1 MKKSFFA
8 ALLALPL
15 LAGSC
20 SKDKSDDPTP
30 STGPKEYQVEYRVTA
45 TQATSAQIIYRDAT
59 GTEVVDQVAALP
71 KTYSFKRTMKQSDVV
86 SCGAFLSGAPAS
98 ATVTSTLLVDGKQV
112 KTESATGANAQAIAI
127 YLMP

>member
-15 LAGSC
+15 LVGSC
-20 SKDKSDDPTP
+20 SKDDSDDASP

-71 KTYSFKRTMKQSDVV
+71 KTYSFKRTMTQADVV
-86 SCGAFLSGAPAS
+86 SCGAFLSSAPAS
-98 ATVTSTLLVDGKQV
+98 ATVTSTLFVDGKQV
-112 KTESATGANAQAIAI
+112 KTESGSGANAQAIAI
-127 YLMP
+127 YLLP

>member
-15 LAGSC
+15 LVGSC
-20 SKDKSDDPTP
+20 SKDDSDDASP

-45 TQATSAQIIYRDAT
+45 SQATTAQIIYRDAT

-71 KTYSFKRTMKQSDVV
+71 KTYSFKRTMKQADVV
-86 SCGAFLSGAPAS
+86 SCGAFLSSAPAS
-98 ATVTSTLLVDGKQV
+98 ATVTSTLLVDGKEV
-112 KTESATGANAQAIAI
+112 KKETGSGANAQAIAI
-127 YLMP
+127 YLIP